1 MRKND
6 IFCFK
11 NIFQYIFN
19 EHIIL
24 YIYLNLKHLVI
35 EVCHFRN
42 MVIISK
48 SYLARNFTRFPGTH
62 RALLPENYLCARIPM
77 LSDFYSRFFLQI
89 NGTGP

>member
-11 NIFQYIFN
+11 NIFQYIFS
-19 EHIIL
+19 EHINL

-48 SYLARNFTRFPGTH
+48 SYLA
-62 RALLPENYLCARIPM
+62 
-77 LSDFYSRFFLQI
+77 
-89 NGTGP
+89 